1 MSLCKKVISS
11 FCLLQPQIPPHYEFD
26 SRHPGIIFFRSPLK
40 QLVTSAGAHI
50 TSWWEEIG
58 VEFNIPPGAV
68 PEGKELELSVWP
80 CSDGPFH
87 LPEDYELASPVFLVS
102 PSFDFSCEINLTMYH
117 FSNLEMEEDC
127 ERMVFLSS
135 PTTPNMK
142 LADEKLAYQ
151 FRVLRNGVF
160 KPHRNYGQISLT
172 HFCNVGV
179 GRRKRKKQSSTPN
192 SPPRKQLRGK
202 ITIIMSSLLI
212 FSPPAQM
219 KTDMFTK
226 CIEIKSLKIQ
236 QFSLHS
242 LTTNDISL

>member
-1 MSLCKKVISS
+1 M
-11 FCLLQPQIPPHYEFD
+11 EFD
-26 SRHPGIIFFRSPLK
+26 
-40 QLVTSAGAHI
+40 
-50 TSWWEEIG
+50 
-58 VEFNIPPGAV
+58 IPPGAV
-68 PEGKELELSVWP
+68 PEGKKLELTVWP

-102 PSFDFSCEINLTMYH
+102 PSFEFSREINLTMYH

-142 LADEKLAYQ
+142 LAGEKPAYQ
-151 FRVLRNGVF
+151 FRVLGKGVF

-172 HFCNVGV
+172 HFCNVGA
-179 GRRKRKKQSSTPN
+179 GRHKRKNQSSNPN
-192 SPPRKQLRGK
+192 SPPSKQLKGK
-202 ITIIMSSLLI
+202 IIIIMLTLLM
-212 FSPPAQM
+212 FPPPEQM

-242 LTTNDISL
+242 LTTNNFSP